1 MTLDEYFRKDNVI
14 SKTHK
19 IHCTES
25 LFQMHKN
32 SMKNMQDEFIY
43 IAHFIHKLVFH
54 KKRIKEN
61 SIK

>member
-19 IHCTES
+19 IDCTEN

-32 SMKNMQDEFIY
+32 AMKNLQDEFIY
-43 IAHFIHKLVFH
+43 IAHFIHKLVSH
-54 KKRIKEN
+54 KKE
-61 SIK
+61 